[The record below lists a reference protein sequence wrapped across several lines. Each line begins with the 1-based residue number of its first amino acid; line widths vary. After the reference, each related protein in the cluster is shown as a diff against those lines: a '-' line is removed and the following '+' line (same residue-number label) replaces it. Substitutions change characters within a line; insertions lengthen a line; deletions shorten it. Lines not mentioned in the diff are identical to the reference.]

1 MPRPLMQ
8 AHPYHIRC
16 MAMERLDRSFRLEEY
31 AQLLERQVR
40 SSCFV
45 VFVYLLSLLSAFKA
59 FNANKLLLKRKFIEI
74 VLAFAAT
81 YSIPGRKD
89 YR

>member
-16 MAMERLDRSFRLEEY
+16 MAMEILDRSFRLEEY

-40 SSCFV
+40 SSCFCGV
-45 VFVYLLSLLSAFKA
+45 CLSSIITLSVQG
-59 FNANKLLLKRKFIEI
+59 IQC
-74 VLAFAAT
+74 
-81 YSIPGRKD
+81 
-89 YR
+89 